1 MIIFS
6 IVSTAQNPQVTAK
19 ETPEL
24 KEKIWRWHSFLI
36 QQISKESCLESDV
49 SRLFSFKG
57 SVREK

>member
-24 KEKIWRWHSFLI
+24 KEKIWR
-36 QQISKESCLESDV
+36 
-49 SRLFSFKG
+49 
-57 SVREK
+57 